1 MAGEL
6 YVTPVPKAPI
16 SSVALNPDIEENILD
31 SYDLPT
37 YHFRLYMMSD
47 DAVRQKTFGPAS
59 REQRIV
65 IAESGVT
72 AMSIE
77 DVTIESISSIS
88 RKAGIGTATE
98 FRFMIQEPFGATLI
112 DQISNASKIL
122 GVGNF
127 ARIPFFLELSFRGRV
142 NEGRDQLGVENE
154 LRDLVWTWPILLTQM
169 AIDVGSG
176 GSTYTL
182 QATVYADSAQT
193 NQASDTQQ
201 PVSIEAKTVGE
212 FFVAFQKQMSERAA
226 SKIETSNYLYAD
238 TYNFFID
245 QEIYDASIV
254 PDNLADRQNRAE
266 GFNESTGK
274 MVFSFIPPISIDR
287 IVENVLSL
295 TTLFQKQ
302 IKSTED
308 PDAIGDDKK
317 GEDATTQ
324 LLYRMI
330 TDTTLGYYDENR
342 SDYQH
347 NYRYLISPYEMTTV
361 TTVSNNN
368 STQSS
373 QQRIDTLR
381 RKGRIKK
388 LYNYIYTGLNDQV
401 LDFDLTFNF
410 NWYAALPLQA
420 GVSTNPA
427 AAESMATADAD
438 QRSASEVAADSINKT
453 RSFLAKAAGFNP
465 ISFFEDQFNQFVD
478 TNFSGVNQTTADIS
492 SNVDSVQ
499 AQVNDAQVAANTAIG
514 SVTSTVQS
522 GIPAIP
528 ETIGG
533 LVLPPN
539 PISNTISAINQI
551 TSFTRL
557 PRVPTV
563 NSNTSLSGGQAQ
575 RELREAD
582 PYLDDIILG
591 EKGNLVLKTPIAE
604 TKSGDN
610 NSDTGGLAQT
620 PGRTLLSAMF
630 EQARSPISGD
640 LLDIDLVIKGDP
652 YWLEPPP
659 INRTDAPRSPFDR
672 LLANRGVSAD
682 GGSVEPITNGTA
694 QNFTVADSADAQ
706 TYIVFRS
713 FTPLEFSATT
723 GITPSAK
730 TSNNALNGVYGVRS
744 VTHEFSGGQFKQT
757 LHANRD
763 PMITL
768 SEVDLDASITD
779 IPAESDITSIF
790 TQDQVNVSNA
800 PGGASTTLTG
810 AASIGTDAV
819 ETASALVRRPTAPSP
834 LGSSGGNPPSVFF
847 PGGN

>member
-1 MAGEL
+1 MVD
-6 YVTPVPKAPI
+6 VTPLPKAPI
-16 SSVALNPDIEENILD
+16 SSVDINTDIEDNILD
-31 SYDLPT
+31 LYDLPT

-47 DAVRQKTFGPAS
+47 DAVRLKTFGPAS
-59 REQRIV
+59 RSQRIV

-72 AMSIE
+72 AMAIE
-77 DVTIESISSIS
+77 DVTIETISSIS

-98 FRFMIQEPFGATLI
+98 FSMTIQEPFGATLI
-112 DQISNASKIL
+112 DQISNAAKFL

-142 NEGRDQLGVENE
+142 VDGLDQLGIENE

-182 QATVYADSAQT
+182 QAAVYADSAQT

-212 FFVAFQKQMSERAA
+212 FFIEFQKQMNERAA
-226 SKIETSNYLYAD
+226 SKIESSNYVHAD
-238 TYNFFID
+238 TYQFFLD

-254 PDNLADRQNRAE
+254 PDSLADRQNRAE
-266 GFNESTGK
+266 GYNESTGK
-274 MVFSFIPPISIDR
+274 MSFSFIPPISIDR

-295 TTLFQKQ
+295 TTLFQTQ
-302 IKSTED
+302 IKGTED
-308 PDAIGDDKK
+308 PDAVGDDKK

-330 TDTTLGYYDENR
+330 TDTALGYYDENR

-347 NYRYLISPYEMTTV
+347 NYRYLISSYEMTTV
-361 TTVSNNN
+361 QTPSNNA

-420 GVSTNPA
+420 GITTNPA
-427 AAESMATADAD
+427 ASEVKATTSDA
-438 QRSASEVAADSINKT
+438 QKEASEVGAANINKA
-453 RSFLAKAAGFNP
+453 RNFLAQAQGFNP
-465 ISFFEDQFNQFVD
+465 ISFFEDQLSQFVD
-478 TNFSGVNQTTADIS
+478 TNFSGLNQTAADVS
-492 SNVDSVQ
+492 SNVDAAQ
-499 AQVNDAQVAANTAIG
+499 AQANEAQVAANAAI
-514 SVTSTVQS
+514 SQATSTVQS

-533 LVLPPN
+533 VVLPTN
-539 PISNTISAINQI
+539 PISGTVSAVNQL

-563 NSNTSLSGGQAQ
+563 KTKTINSSQENL
-575 RELREAD
+575 RELD
-582 PYLDDIILG
+582 PFLDDIIIG
-591 EKGNLVLKTPIAE
+591 EKGNLVLKTAIAE
-604 TKSGDN
+604 TPSGDN
-610 NSDTGGLAQT
+610 NADTGGLAQS

-652 YWLEPPP
+652 YWMEPPP
-659 INRTDAPRSPFDR
+659 INRTSAPVSSFDR

-682 GGSVEPITNGTA
+682 GGSVEPIPNGAA

-713 FTPLEFSATT
+713 FTPLEFDPDT
-723 GITPSAK
+723 GLTPAAQ
-730 TSNNALNGVYGVRS
+730 TSNNVLNGVYGVRS

-763 PMITL
+763 PKITL
-768 SEVDLDASITD
+768 SEVDLDAAIID
-779 IPAESDITSIF
+779 NPVDSDISSVF
-790 TQDQVNVSNA
+790 TQDQLNVTNA

-819 ETASALVRRPTAPSP
+819 ATASALVQRPSAPSP